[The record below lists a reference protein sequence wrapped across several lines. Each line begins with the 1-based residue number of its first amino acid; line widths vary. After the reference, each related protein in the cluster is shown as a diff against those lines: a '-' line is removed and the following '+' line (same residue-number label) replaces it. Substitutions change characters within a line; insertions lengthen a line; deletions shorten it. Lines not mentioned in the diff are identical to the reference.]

1 MKKQMTGHPN
11 VLKEINKGLIKTA
24 LQKLQTAT
32 RVEISAETKI
42 SQPTVNLIINELLN
56 ENVVVENGIAKS
68 TGGRKATLYSLN
80 TQLSYV
86 ASIVL
91 EEREVQFS
99 ITDMN
104 GNEADS
110 DFIETDENWTVE
122 RIMDIIG
129 KILRRQKDIKALA
142 VGVPGVV
149 SRQGQVSAIPKIECL
164 EGCPLKEKL
173 EEAFG
178 IKVSVCNDINTTA
191 VGYYSDNVKDN
202 KEFACIHMGNTFGAA
217 LIIGG
222 KIVLGS
228 GNFAGEVGLMQIDTN
243 LREKEISVRNKS
255 DEQIILD
262 VSKITVNII
271 SLINPSVLA
280 IGGRK
285 LKDGMLEKIRDNC
298 RKVLPIDMMPEF
310 IRIDKERQYYLEGL
324 STVGFESINSDIK
337 LVRQT
342 NITE

>member
-1 MKKQMTGHPN
+1 
-11 VLKEINKGLIKTA
+11 
-24 LQKLQTAT
+24 
-32 RVEISAETKI
+32 
-42 SQPTVNLIINELLN
+42 
-56 ENVVVENGIAKS
+56 
-68 TGGRKATLYSLN
+68 
-80 TQLSYV
+80 
-86 ASIVL
+86 
-91 EEREVQFS
+91 
-99 ITDMN
+99 
-104 GNEADS
+104 
-110 DFIETDENWTVE
+110 
-122 RIMDIIG
+122 
-129 KILRRQKDIKALA
+129 
-142 VGVPGVV
+142 
-149 SRQGQVSAIPKIECL
+149 
-164 EGCPLKEKL
+164 
-173 EEAFG
+173 
-178 IKVSVCNDINTTA
+178 
-191 VGYYSDNVKDN
+191 
-202 KEFACIHMGNTFGAA
+202 
-217 LIIGG
+217 
-222 KIVLGS
+222 
-228 GNFAGEVGLMQIDTN
+228 MQIDTN